1 MANPNADQ
9 ADRALENQD
18 EDEPVEIL
26 SDGTVR
32 PVSPSPSDG
41 EKRTILRDPKGEY

>member
-1 MANPNADQ
+1 MATPNPDES
-9 ADRALENQD
+9 DRALENQE

-32 PVSPSPSDG
+32 PVQQATVPG
-41 EKRTILRDPKGEY
+41 EKKTILRDPKGEY